1 MNAHTKIRH
10 ETLVNVT
17 SKSQVLIPKAIRD
30 EAGILPNS
38 PVKVGINDRGETV
51 ILPADAP
58 PVETPIQRRAR
69 IEAALKALTGKYSTG
84 RGTDEIMREIR
95 GDWEP

>member
-1 MNAHTKIRH
+1 VNVQTKIRH

-30 EAGILPNS
+30 EAGIVPNR
-38 PVKVGINDRGETV
+38 PVRVGINDRGETV

-58 PVETPIQRRAR
+58 KVETQDQRRAR
-69 IEAALKALTGKYSTG
+69 IEAALKALTGKFSTG
-84 RGTDEIMREIR
+84 QGTDEIMREIR